1 MGTGCHFFSGLRMRR
16 IYSILPRLNGA
27 VFKNCAVSLTR
38 VFRKL
43 VFTTEQTGWKAT
55 FV

>member
-1 MGTGCHFFSGLRMRR
+1 MATGCHFFGIKMRR
-16 IYSILPRLNGA
+16 IYSILSRLNGA
-27 VFKNCAVSLTR
+27 LFKDCAVSPIR

-55 FV
+55 IV